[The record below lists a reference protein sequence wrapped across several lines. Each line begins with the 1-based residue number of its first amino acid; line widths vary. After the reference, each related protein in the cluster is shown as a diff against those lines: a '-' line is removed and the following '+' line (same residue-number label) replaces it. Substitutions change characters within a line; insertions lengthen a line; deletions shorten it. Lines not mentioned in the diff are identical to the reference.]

1 MSRGR
6 KTRLTAAALS
16 IALAV
21 LAVPGA
27 AHASALDVVSCG
39 DVLTSSV
46 TLTADLVCA
55 GGDALTVGADGVTID
70 LDGHSITG
78 DGTGTAVRVH
88 GHTGLVLRDGRVTG
102 FAEGLYALGTSGV
115 SPDVTVTGVRFTD
128 ALVRGRNS
136 TITVGGTLGNCRLAG
151 ADLRGGPGKL
161 VVDRCRV
168 TGEVRLYESNYSAIR
183 HSLLSHGLLGIGQSD
198 RGEYLTN
205 VFDDFPVLMGTPEC
219 RRNLFKG
226 NVFKNA
232 GTAFE
237 TSEAYSPAN
246 ANVIEKNVFL
256 ANDIG
261 LLADYTFR
269 NTIVRDNVFTANRTV
284 GMYLENRRTV
294 IPSPDPVSGNVFVG
308 NGHAP
313 SGIVDD
319 DGNPVQGGL
328 HLITRLDPAARIALA
343 NNVGTGNAGRMI
355 WAPPGM
361 VIDGGGNQGP
371 CQPTPNP
378 DLTCW

>member
-6 KTRLTAAALS
+6 RPRLTAAALS
-16 IALAV
+16 IALA
-21 LAVPGA
+21 LPAMPGA

-88 GHTGLVLRDGRVTG
+88 GHTGLVLRDGRVSG
-102 FAEGLYALGTSGV
+102 FAEGLDARSG
-115 SPDVTVTGVRFTD
+115 SDVTVEGIRFKD

-136 TITVGGTLGNCRLAG
+136 VVTVGGTLGNCRLAG

-168 TGEVRLYESNYSAIR
+168 TGEVWLYESNHSAIR

-198 RGEYLTN
+198 RGEYVTN

-237 TSEAYSPAN
+237 TSEAYTPAN
-246 ANVIEKNVFL
+246 ANVIEQNVFR

-269 NTIVRDNVFTANRTV
+269 NTIVRGNVFTANRTV

-343 NNVGTGNAGRMI
+343 DNVGTGNAGRMI

-371 CQPTPNP
+371 CEPAPNP